1 MTSVRPI
8 DESLTPAAPAPVETG
23 AVAAPD
29 GSRGMLV
36 VYSLTI
42 FLSAFLLFQVQ
53 PLIGKFV
60 LPWFGGM
67 PSVWTTCML
76 FFQLLLFGGYAY
88 AHLTTSR
95 LRPRAQAVLHL
106 VLLAAACAA
115 LPIIPGETL
124 KPSGTEEPITRIV
137 LVLAASVGAPFFILS
152 ATGPLL
158 QGWFSRTHQSRSPY
172 RLYALSNVGSLLAL
186 ITFPTAFEWFLPARL
201 LAWIWSISFIVFTI
215 LCGVCA
221 WAYAAHGRTAFS
233 TSADTT
239 AEADVPPS
247 WGTWLLW
254 FCLAMVPS
262 VLLLATTNQVC
273 LDVAT
278 VPFLWVLPLTLY
290 LLSFILCFDSDRW
303 YSRRYFIPACF
314 VAMGCVCYV
323 LEQGAGARFALQF
336 AAYFTALFFCAM
348 VCHGELVRRK
358 PHVRHLTSF
367 YLVIAAGGAA
377 GGIFVGIIAPHWF
390 TGYYELHIGLF
401 ACGLLMLI
409 VLGLDRRQLSLRGPW
424 KLVWLVLPLAVGCLG
439 ASLVVNASRQ
449 GQNLINVSRNFYGVL
464 RVKEGDASYGDN
476 DDDSRDEPTRELL
489 NGRIQHGFQF
499 LNPELRSVATSYYG
513 VTSGVGRALS
523 LPSDGPRRV
532 GLVGLGTGTLAT
544 YARAGD
550 HFQFYEINSKVE
562 ELARAYF
569 TFLSDCKGEVE
580 IIHGDAR
587 LNLSREPPQ
596 KFNVLVLDA
605 FSGDAIPVHLL
616 TREAFAIYL
625 PHMAPD
631 GIIAVHI
638 SNRHFALEPVVLA
651 LADVY
656 KLSTVTIATRGTH
669 NGSSSSTWM
678 LVSASP
684 QALKPKRIHNA
695 QSKKQTDFRVLWTDD
710 HASLFEVW
718 LADLDEWFAKGK
730 RLAKPLPGG
739 LEIPDRPPEKQPE
752 TE

>member
-1 MTSVRPI
+1 M
-8 DESLTPAAPAPVETG
+8 
-23 AVAAPD
+23 
-29 GSRGMLV
+29 
-36 VYSLTI
+36 
-42 FLSAFLLFQVQ
+42 
-53 PLIGKFV
+53 
-60 LPWFGGM
+60 
-67 PSVWTTCML
+67 
-76 FFQLLLFGGYAY
+76 
-88 AHLTTSR
+88 
-95 LRPRAQAVLHL
+95 
-106 VLLAAACAA
+106 
-115 LPIIPGETL
+115 L

-186 ITFPTAFEWFLPARL
+186 ISFPIVFEWLLPARL
-201 LAWIWSISFIVFTI
+201 LAWIWSISFIAFAI

-221 WAYAAHGRTAFS
+221 WAFAAHGRTAVS
-233 TSADTT
+233 TSPDTT

-314 VAMGCVCYV
+314 VAMACVCYV
-323 LEQGAGARFALQF
+323 LEQGAGARFSLQF

-367 YLVIAAGGAA
+367 YLVISAGGAA

-390 TGYYELHIGLF
+390 TGYYELHLGLF
-401 ACGLLMLI
+401 ACGLLILI
-409 VLGLDRRQLSLRGPW
+409 VLGLDRRQLPFSGLW
-424 KLVWLVLPLAVGCLG
+424 KLVWLVLPLAVGSLG
-439 ASLVVNASRQ
+439 ASLVVNATRQ
-449 GQNLINVSRNFYGVL
+449 GKNLINVSRNFYGVL
-464 RVKEGDASYGDN
+464 RVKDGEDEYGSN
-476 DDDSRDEPTRELL
+476 DDDLRDEPTRELL

-499 LNPELRSVATSYYG
+499 LNPELKKVATSYYG

-544 YARAGD
+544 YARSGD

-562 ELARAYF
+562 ELGAHVLHVPVGLQGRGRSHSRRCAAQPESRAAAELQRAGTRCVLWRRDSGPSAHARGVRHLPAAHGSRRASSPF
-569 TFLSDCKGEVE
+569 TSRTGTLRSSRSCWRSPTFTNCRRSRSKRGESTT
-580 IIHGDAR
+580 AR
-587 LNLSREPPQ
+587 VPARGCSFQHRPGHSSRNG
-596 KFNVLVLDA
+596 FT
-605 FSGDAIPVHLL
+605 
-616 TREAFAIYL
+616 TRELRSRAISACFG
-625 PHMAPD
+625 PTTTPPSSRS
-631 GIIAVHI
+631 GWPI
-638 SNRHFALEPVVLA
+638 S
-651 LADVY
+651 
-656 KLSTVTIATRGTH
+656 TT
-669 NGSSSSTWM
+669 
-678 LVSASP
+678 
-684 QALKPKRIHNA
+684 
-695 QSKKQTDFRVLWTDD
+695 
-710 HASLFEVW
+710 
-718 LADLDEWFAKGK
+718 WFARGEADW
-730 RLAKPLPGG
+730 RSLVPGG
-739 LEIPDRPPEKQPE
+739 VEVPDRPSGDSARNSMTAHCEFRGRKKETGHCGRVPRLALTTNCHQVECASSRRRPTSYFEKSSPGS
-752 TE
+752 